1 MIFIVAE
8 LHKGCIFEFTI
19 KTNNMRFWHLVKNEN
34 AEVIE
39 SYLVG
44 NSKKRMSLEFTAE
57 LNNGTYEVIPTNN

>member
-1 MIFIVAE
+1 
-8 LHKGCIFEFTI
+8 
-19 KTNNMRFWHLVKNEN
+19 MRFWHLVKNEN